1 MEGSTECS
9 GCRELDIQL
18 PLHGGT
24 VGEYMVIRVAVSRAI
39 PTLHFIY
46 ADSHDRYF
54 KSKFHCFD
62 AIVIVAGFVV
72 DVCLKNTLEEVAS
85 LVVVLRLWRVFKVC
99 DHHRRIETGERR
111 MKSDLQITRLSRNS
125 VPALKSEWMR
135 LQSVLINWT
144 RRTRSSKRNLM
155 PSR

>member
-9 GCRELDIQL
+9 GYRELDIQL
-18 PLHGGT
+18 PVHGGT

-39 PTLHFIY
+39 ATLHFTY
-46 ADSHDRYF
+46 ADGHDRYF

-111 MKSDLQITRLSRNS
+111 LKSDLQITRSSRNS
-125 VPALKSEWMR
+125 VPALKSGWIR
-135 LQSVLINWT
+135 LQSVLIIWT
-144 RRTRSSKRNLM
+144 WRTRSSKRNSM
-155 PSR
+155 PSN